1 MSKKLKEKS
10 KNTQKDS
17 TFNVDNEII
26 IGIKTLPNPEEN
38 KKKTQKRKN
47 EKIKNKNT
55 TKKSKTTKTKK
66 KTKNKEEEF
75 ELKLGIE
82 DEKVKPK
89 KKKKKTKK
97 LTKKQEIAR
106 KKRKAFLRLVKWA
119 TLILLLIGGGIGFL
133 LSSFFNIKKIE
144 IVGNN
149 KLTRDEAISLSQI
162 EIEEN
167 TFKLSKNKIEK
178 NIKQNAYVESVKIKR
193 NLPSTILIE
202 IEERVPTYMIT
213 FANAYAYINNQGY
226 FVEISKEKL
235 ELPIITGYATKEE
248 DIQLGERLCTED
260 LQKLDDILQIM
271 KAAESNEIANIVT
284 KINISD
290 KQDYVLELKS
300 EKKTVHV
307 GDTSNLSTKM
317 LYIKEIIEQ
326 NKKIEGEILVNT
338 DLNNKWAIFR
348 KKYKNH

>member
-38 KKKTQKRKN
+38 KKKTKKRKN

-149 KLTRDEAISLSQI
+149 KLTRDEVISLSQI

-348 KKYKNH
+348 KKV

>member
-133 LSSFFNIKKIE
+133 LSSFFNIKEIE

-348 KKYKNH
+348 KKV

>member
-17 TFNVDNEII
+17 TFNVDKEII
-26 IGIKTLPNPEEN
+26 KGIKTIPNPEEN

-348 KKYKNH
+348 KKV

>member
-10 KNTQKDS
+10 KNKQKDS

-226 FVEISKEKL
+226 YVEISKEKL

-348 KKYKNH
+348 KKV

>member
-89 KKKKKTKK
+89 KKKTKK

-133 LSSFFNIKKIE
+133 LSSFFNIKEIE

-348 KKYKNH
+348 KKV

>member
-47 EKIKNKNT
+47 EKIKNT

-202 IEERVPTYMIT
+202 IEERVPTYIIT
-213 FANAYAYINNQGY
+213 FANDYAYINNQGY
-226 FVEISKEKL
+226 FVEISK
-235 ELPIITGYATKEE
+235 
-248 DIQLGERLCTED
+248 
-260 LQKLDDILQIM
+260 
-271 KAAESNEIANIVT
+271 
-284 KINISD
+284 
-290 KQDYVLELKS
+290 
-300 EKKTVHV
+300 
-307 GDTSNLSTKM
+307 
-317 LYIKEIIEQ
+317 
-326 NKKIEGEILVNT
+326 
-338 DLNNKWAIFR
+338 
-348 KKYKNH
+348 

>member
-10 KNTQKDS
+10 KNMQKDS

-47 EKIKNKNT
+47 EKIKNT

-348 KKYKNH
+348 KKV

>member
-167 TFKLSKNKIEK
+167 TFKLSKNKIKK

-348 KKYKNH
+348 KKV

>member
-149 KLTRDEAISLSQI
+149 KLTKDEAISLSQI

-348 KKYKNH
+348 KKV

>member
-47 EKIKNKNT
+47 EKIKNT

-149 KLTRDEAISLSQI
+149 KLTKDEAISLSQI

-348 KKYKNH
+348 KKV

>member
-10 KNTQKDS
+10 KNKQKDS

-235 ELPIITGYATKEE
+235 ELPIITGYTTKEE

-348 KKYKNH
+348 KKV

>member
-38 KKKTQKRKN
+38 KKKTQKR
-47 EKIKNKNT
+47 KNT

-348 KKYKNH
+348 KKV

>member
-10 KNTQKDS
+10 KNKQKDS

-38 KKKTQKRKN
+38 KKKTKKRKN

-348 KKYKNH
+348 KKV

>member
-38 KKKTQKRKN
+38 KKKTKKRKN

-348 KKYKNH
+348 KKV

>member
-10 KNTQKDS
+10 KNKQKDS

-26 IGIKTLPNPEEN
+26 IGIKTLPNPGEN

-348 KKYKNH
+348 KKV

>member
-38 KKKTQKRKN
+38 KKKTKKRQN

-66 KTKNKEEEF
+66 KTKNKEEDF

-82 DEKVKPK
+82 DEEVKPK

-106 KKRKAFLRLVKWA
+106 KKRKAFLRLVKWT

-133 LSSFFNIKKIE
+133 LSSFFNIKEIE
-144 IVGNN
+144 IIGNN
-149 KLTRDEAISLSQI
+149 KLTKDEVISLSQI

-167 TFKLSKNKIEK
+167 TFKLSKNKVEK

-202 IEERVPTYMIT
+202 IEERIPTYMIT

-300 EKKTVHV
+300 EKKTVHI

-317 LYIKEIIEQ
+317 LYIKSIIEQ

-338 DLNNKWAIFR
+338 DLNNKGAIFR
-348 KKYKNH
+348 KKV

>member
-38 KKKTQKRKN
+38 KKKTKKRQN

-66 KTKNKEEEF
+66 KTKNKEEDF

-97 LTKKQEIAR
+97 LTKKQEAAR
-106 KKRKAFLRLVKWA
+106 KKRKTFLRLVKWT

-133 LSSFFNIKKIE
+133 LSSFFNIKEIE
-144 IVGNN
+144 IIGNN
-149 KLTRDEAISLSQI
+149 KLTKDEVISLSQI

-167 TFKLSKNKIEK
+167 TSKLSKNKVEK

-202 IEERVPTYMIT
+202 IEERIPTYMIT

-300 EKKTVHV
+300 EKKTVHI

-317 LYIKEIIEQ
+317 LYIKSIIEQ

-338 DLNNKWAIFR
+338 DLNNKGAIFR
-348 KKYKNH
+348 KKV

>member
-38 KKKTQKRKN
+38 KKKTKKRKN

-106 KKRKAFLRLVKWA
+106 KKRKAFLRLVKWT

-348 KKYKNH
+348 KKV

>member
-47 EKIKNKNT
+47 EKIKNT

-235 ELPIITGYATKEE
+235 ELPIIRGYATKEE

-326 NKKIEGEILVNT
+326 NK
-338 DLNNKWAIFR
+338 
-348 KKYKNH
+348 

>member
-47 EKIKNKNT
+47 EKIKNT

-271 KAAESNEIANIVT
+271 KAVESNEIANIVT

-348 KKYKNH
+348 KKV

>member
-10 KNTQKDS
+10 KNKQKDS

-106 KKRKAFLRLVKWA
+106 KKRKTFLRLVKWA

-235 ELPIITGYATKEE
+235 ELPIITGYTTKEE

-348 KKYKNH
+348 KKV

>member
-47 EKIKNKNT
+47 EKIKNT

-149 KLTRDEAISLSQI
+149 KLTRDEVISLSQI

-348 KKYKNH
+348 KKV

>member
-106 KKRKAFLRLVKWA
+106 KKRKAFLMLVKWA

-149 KLTRDEAISLSQI
+149 KLTRDEVISLSQI

-348 KKYKNH
+348 KKV

>member
-106 KKRKAFLRLVKWA
+106 KKRKAFLMLVKWA

-149 KLTRDEAISLSQI
+149 KLTKDEAISLSQI

-348 KKYKNH
+348 KKV

>member
-97 LTKKQEIAR
+97 LTKKQENAR

-348 KKYKNH
+348 KKV

>member
-10 KNTQKDS
+10 KNMQKDS

-26 IGIKTLPNPEEN
+26 IGIKILPNPERN

-47 EKIKNKNT
+47 EKIKNT

-348 KKYKNH
+348 KKV

>member
-75 ELKLGIE
+75 KLKLGIE

-106 KKRKAFLRLVKWA
+106 KKRKAFLMLVKWA

-149 KLTRDEAISLSQI
+149 KLTKDEAISLSQI

-348 KKYKNH
+348 KKV

>member
-75 ELKLGIE
+75 ELKIGIE

-338 DLNNKWAIFR
+338 DLNNKWDIFR
-348 KKYKNH
+348 KKV

>member
-149 KLTRDEAISLSQI
+149 KLTKDEAISLSQI

-167 TFKLSKNKIEK
+167 TFKLSKNKIET

-348 KKYKNH
+348 KKV

>member
-47 EKIKNKNT
+47 EKIKNT

-348 KKYKNH
+348 KKI

>member
-1 MSKKLKEKS
+1 M
-10 KNTQKDS
+10 
-17 TFNVDNEII
+17 
-26 IGIKTLPNPEEN
+26 
-38 KKKTQKRKN
+38 
-47 EKIKNKNT
+47 
-55 TKKSKTTKTKK
+55 
-66 KTKNKEEEF
+66 
-75 ELKLGIE
+75 
-82 DEKVKPK
+82 
-89 KKKKKTKK
+89 
-97 LTKKQEIAR
+97 TKKQEIAR

-300 EKKTVHV
+300 EKKTVYV

-348 KKYKNH
+348 KKV

>member
-38 KKKTQKRKN
+38 KKKTQKKKN
-47 EKIKNKNT
+47 EKIKNT

-149 KLTRDEAISLSQI
+149 KLTKDEAISLSQI

-348 KKYKNH
+348 KKV

>member
-38 KKKTQKRKN
+38 KKKTKKRKN

-149 KLTRDEAISLSQI
+149 KLTRDEVISLSQI

-178 NIKQNAYVESVKIKR
+178 NIKQNAYVESVKVKR
-193 NLPSTILIE
+193 NLPDTITIE
-202 IEERVPTYMIT
+202 IEERTPTYMIT

-284 KINISD
+284 KINIYD

-348 KKYKNH
+348 KKV

>member
-106 KKRKAFLRLVKWA
+106 KKRKEFLRLVKWA

-348 KKYKNH
+348 KKV

>member
-167 TFKLSKNKIEK
+167 TFKLLKNKIEK

-348 KKYKNH
+348 KKV

>member
-38 KKKTQKRKN
+38 KRKNQKRKN

-348 KKYKNH
+348 KKV

>member
-1 MSKKLKEKS
+1 MKKL
-10 KNTQKDS
+10 NQ
-17 TFNVDNEII
+17 
-26 IGIKTLPNPEEN
+26 
-38 KKKTQKRKN
+38 
-47 EKIKNKNT
+47 
-55 TKKSKTTKTKK
+55 
-66 KTKNKEEEF
+66 
-75 ELKLGIE
+75 
-82 DEKVKPK
+82 
-89 KKKKKTKK
+89 KKKKTKK

-348 KKYKNH
+348 KKV

>member
-1 MSKKLKEKS
+1 MYGQDEW
-10 KNTQKDS
+10 
-17 TFNVDNEII
+17 NVRQDDIYQPD
-26 IGIKTLPNPEEN
+26 L
-38 KKKTQKRKN
+38 
-47 EKIKNKNT
+47 
-55 TKKSKTTKTKK
+55 S
-66 KTKNKEEEF
+66 
-75 ELKLGIE
+75 
-82 DEKVKPK
+82 DKPK

-326 NKKIEGEILVNT
+326 NNGSIDIKSELGKGTEVVIRIPAVKKGTENE
-338 DLNNKWAIFR
+338 
-348 KKYKNH
+348 

>member
-55 TKKSKTTKTKK
+55 TKKNKTTKTKK

-82 DEKVKPK
+82 DEKVKP
-89 KKKKKTKK
+89 KKKKTKK

-133 LSSFFNIKKIE
+133 LSSFFNIKEIE

-271 KAAESNEIANIVT
+271 KAAESNEIANTVT

-348 KKYKNH
+348 KKV

>member
-348 KKYKNH
+348 KKV